1 MTFSRTELCLR
12 CVLWPNTFSMFRK
25 SGCHDPRPTTKSAFV
40 KFSFHGIVSMNIDK
54 SNFTV
59 LPCIGYLLQQYSKI
73 LKCRIHA
80 IKDEHNDH
88 KYLFILG
95 LQVDLWFAHNQ
106 VQCVS
111 CSAQLYLRLY
121 WHVVQMFLASFTLG
135 LLSRS
140 RLSAPTWKEF
150 TFGCAAA
157 KHWHKTGTE
166 IDLLATIFC

>member
-1 MTFSRTELCLR
+1 
-12 CVLWPNTFSMFRK
+12 MFRK

-59 LPCIGYLLQQYSKI
+59 LPCIGWIGYLLQQYSKI

-95 LQVDLWFAHNQ
+95 LQVDLCTLICVHNQ
-106 VQCVS
+106 VRMRIVFS
-111 CSAQLYLRLY
+111 PA
-121 WHVVQMFLASFTLG
+121 
-135 LLSRS
+135 LSS
-140 RLSAPTWKEF
+140 T
-150 TFGCAAA
+150 
-157 KHWHKTGTE
+157 
-166 IDLLATIFC
+166 LLACGANVLGKLHLRPLVKI